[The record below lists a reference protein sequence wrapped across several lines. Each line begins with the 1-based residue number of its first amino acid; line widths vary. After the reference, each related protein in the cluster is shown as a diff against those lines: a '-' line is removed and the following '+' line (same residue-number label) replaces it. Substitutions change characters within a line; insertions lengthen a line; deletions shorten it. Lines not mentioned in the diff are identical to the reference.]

1 MTLKRFLVLVSA
13 FFLIPTQWAAAG
25 EIMVDQSWVMLPPP
39 NSAAAGFMN
48 IRNHS
53 DEAVTLVGAETA
65 SAKRIE
71 IHRSQISDGVAR
83 MERLEEVSIPAH
95 ESVVFSP
102 KGMHLMLIDPIPLN
116 EGETISIQLKF
127 ESGADALVKA
137 MVQRRPPVEDAGSGH
152 HSHH

>member
-1 MTLKRFLVLVSA
+1 
-13 FFLIPTQWAAAG
+13 
-25 EIMVDQSWVMLPPP
+25 
-39 NSAAAGFMN
+39 MN

-53 DEAVTLVGAETA
+53 DKTLILVGAETS

-83 MERLEEVSIPAH
+83 MEKLDAVSIPAH
-95 ESVVFSP
+95 ESVVFAP
-102 KGMHLMLIDPIPLN
+102 KGVHLMLIDPIPLK
-116 EGETISIQLKF
+116 EDEMVSIQLKF

-137 MVQRRPPVEDAGSGH
+137 VVQRRPPVEDAGSGH